1 MTPRSR
7 LHVPSPPARPGQE
20 PDFSYL
26 SLSAAGA
33 VHRPEFTAPAGDIE
47 DLSKELVRVLGDDHL
62 AVGPWNPHLE
72 PAELQ
77 VGLRH
82 MLLTRLFDDRMQ
94 KIQRQGRIS
103 FYIKSTGEE
112 AVAVA
117 AGMALQPGDML
128 VPSYRQQG
136 LHVVRGRDLVELM
149 CQCLSNTR
157 DMCKGR
163 QMPIMY
169 HWGSGNI
176 FSISGNLA
184 TQYPQAVGWAMAAA
198 IKGEDHIAAS
208 WIGEGS
214 SAEADF
220 HHAMTFAAVYQAPVI
235 LNLVNN
241 QWAISTFQGFAGGE
255 RRTFAQR
262 GPGYGI
268 PGIRVDGN
276 DFLAVHAVTQWAA
289 QRARQGGGATLIEHV
304 TYRVAAHSTS
314 DDPSRYRPKEEWK
327 AWPLGDPVAR
337 LKAHLVALGEW
348 SEERHAKLEKELEAH
363 VTACWK
369 KAESFGTLAGGP
381 SLDPLTMFDDVLK
394 EIPEHLVKQR
404 EELRALQ
411 TAGAIGAAPAHA
423 RQD

>member
-1 MTPRSR
+1 
-7 LHVPSPPARPGQE
+7 
-20 PDFSYL
+20 
-26 SLSAAGA
+26 
-33 VHRPEFTAPAGDIE
+33 
-47 DLSKELVRVLGDDHL
+47 
-62 AVGPWNPHLE
+62 
-72 PAELQ
+72 
-77 VGLRH
+77 
-82 MLLTRLFDDRMQ
+82 MQ
-94 KIQRQGRIS
+94 RIQRQGRIS

-128 VPSYRQQG
+128 FPSYRQQG
-136 LHVVRGRDLVELM
+136 LQVVRGRNLVDLM

-169 HWGSGNI
+169 HFGDGNI

-184 TQYPQAVGWAMAAA
+184 TQFPQAVGWAMAAA

-220 HHAMTFAAVYQAPVI
+220 HYAMTFAAVYQAPVI

-276 DFLAVHAVTQWAA
+276 DFLAVYAVTQWAA
-289 QRARQGGGATLIEHV
+289 QRARQSAGPTLIEHV
-304 TYRVAAHSTS
+304 TYRAAAHSTS
-314 DDPSRYRPKEEWK
+314 DDPSRYRPKEEWR
-327 AWPLGDPVAR
+327 AWPLGDPVTR
-337 LKAHLVALGEW
+337 LKQHLIALGEW
-348 SEERHAKLEKELEAH
+348 SEERHAQLHKELEAH

-369 KAESFGTLAGGP
+369 EAESYGTLTQGP
-381 SLDPLTMFDDVLK
+381 FLDPLTMFDDVFRDMPANL
-394 EIPEHLVKQR
+394 QR
-404 EELRALQ
+404 EREEMRALLERQ
-411 TAGAIGAAPAHA
+411 RAEAASAQSQDAHGSPPRA
-423 RQD
+423 HEG

>member
-1 MTPRSR
+1 
-7 LHVPSPPARPGQE
+7 
-20 PDFSYL
+20 
-26 SLSAAGA
+26 
-33 VHRPEFTAPAGDIE
+33 
-47 DLSKELVRVLGDDHL
+47 
-62 AVGPWNPHLE
+62 
-72 PAELQ
+72 
-77 VGLRH
+77 
-82 MLLTRLFDDRMQ
+82 MLLVRLFDDRMQ

-117 AGMALQPGDML
+117 ACMALTPGDML
-128 VPSYRQQG
+128 FPSYRQQG
-136 LHVVRGRDLVELM
+136 LQVVRGRNLVDLM

-169 HWGSGNI
+169 HWASGNI

-198 IKGEDHIAAS
+198 IKGEDRIAAS

-220 HHAMTFAAVYQAPVI
+220 HYAMTFAKVYRAPVI

-255 RRTFAQR
+255 QRTFAQS

-276 DFLAVHAVTQWAA
+276 DFLAVYAVTQWAA
-289 QRARQGGGATLIEHV
+289 QRARQSGGPTLIEHV
-304 TYRVAAHSTS
+304 TYRTAAHSTS
-314 DDPSRYRPKEEWK
+314 DDPSRYRPKDEWR
-327 AWPLGDPVAR
+327 AWPLGDPVER
-337 LKAHLVALGEW
+337 LKAHLIALGEW
-348 SEERHAKLEKELEAH
+348 SEERHAKLTKELDAH
-363 VTACWK
+363 VSACWK
-369 KAESFGTLAGGP
+369 EAETYGTLSGGP
-381 SLDPLTMFDDVLK
+381 SLDPLTMFEDVLK
-394 EIPEHLVKQR
+394 EVPPNLQR
-404 EELRALQ
+404 EREEMRALRSGSQ
-411 TAGAIGAAPAHA
+411 PERALVPPVAKEG
-423 RQD
+423 